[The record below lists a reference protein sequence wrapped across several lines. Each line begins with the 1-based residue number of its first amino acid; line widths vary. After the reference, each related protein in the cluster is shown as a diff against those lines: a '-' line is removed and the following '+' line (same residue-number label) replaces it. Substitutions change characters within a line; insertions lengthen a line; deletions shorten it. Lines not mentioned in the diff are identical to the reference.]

1 MIEIF
6 EDILERA
13 KAEIQANMA
22 AKGINASG
30 RTSASFRVER
40 TITGVR
46 LVMGGPD
53 TAPLKTLEVGITAEE
68 APRHLPTFAK
78 VLEQWSRE
86 KGIVF
91 ENEGRRKSFAW
102 LLGRK
107 IQREGT
113 LRSHQPVDVY
123 TSVVLQTA
131 EEVKVM
137 ASVEVTKYIHDIF
150 NR

>member
-6 EDILERA
+6 ENILEKA

-40 TITGVR
+40 TLTGVR
-46 LVMGGPD
+46 LVMGGAD
-53 TAPLKTLEVGITAEE
+53 TAPLKTLEVGVTAEE
-68 APRHLPTFAK
+68 APRHLPTFAS
-78 VLEQWSRE
+78 VLEQWSRD
-86 KGIVF
+86 KGLVF
-91 ENEGRRKSFAW
+91 ESESRRRSFAW

-113 LRSHQPVDVY
+113 LRSHSPVDVY
-123 TSVVLQTA
+123 SSVVMQTSDD
-131 EEVKVM
+131 VKVM
-137 ASVEVTKYIHDIF
+137 ASVEMTRYIHNLF

>member
-6 EDILERA
+6 ENILEKA

-46 LVMGGPD
+46 LVMGGAD
-53 TAPLKTLEVGITAEE
+53 TAPLKTLEVGVTAEE
-68 APRHLPTFAK
+68 APRHLPTFAR
-78 VLEQWSRE
+78 VLEQWSRD
-86 KGIVF
+86 KGLVF
-91 ENEGRRKSFAW
+91 ESESRRRSFAW

-113 LRSHQPVDVY
+113 LRSHSPVDVY
-123 TSVVLQTA
+123 SSVVMQTA
-131 EEVKVM
+131 DDVKVM
-137 ASVEVTKYIHDIF
+137 ASVEMTRYIHNLF